1 VAEITVISVAFV
13 FEQTRTW
20 RLSMKIV
27 VAYKWAPNPQDAS
40 VDDGGVVDWGRAKS
54 GISEYDPV
62 AGELARRLAEASGG
76 EVIGV
81 TAGTKLVDSSM
92 ARKAALSR
100 GLDRAVIVADD
111 SLAGAGTTEL
121 AAALAAAVRH
131 IGDVDL
137 VITGDSSVDV
147 GAKMVP
153 TVLAGQLGWPAV
165 GEVTG
170 VSGEAGALRVERDTA
185 GGTQVLEISG
195 PAVLAA
201 STDAA
206 VPRVPGMRDILAAG
220 KKPVET
226 LDVAG
231 LDLPAGGTTL
241 TVTGTSRPDLLARK
255 GQMIHATDPA
265 AAAAEL
271 VAALRG
277 AGVL

>member
-1 VAEITVISVAFV
+1 
-13 FEQTRTW
+13 
-20 RLSMKIV
+20 MKIV

-40 VDDGGVVDWGRAKS
+40 VDGGGVVDWSRAKP

-62 AGELARRLAEASGG
+62 AVELARRLADATGG

-81 TAGTKLVDSSM
+81 TAGTKKVDASM

-111 SLAGAGTTEL
+111 SLEGAGTTEL
-121 AAALAAAVRH
+121 AAALAAAIRH

-153 TVLAGQLGWPAV
+153 TVLAGQLGWPSV
-165 GEVTG
+165 GEVTA

-220 KKPVET
+220 KKPVEA
-226 LDVAG
+226 LDTAT
-231 LDLPAGGTTL
+231 LDLPAGGTTV
-241 TVTGTSRPDLLARK
+241 TVTGTSRPDLKARK
-255 GQMIHATDPA
+255 GQMIDANDPA

>member
-1 VAEITVISVAFV
+1 
-13 FEQTRTW
+13 
-20 RLSMKIV
+20 MKIV

-40 VDDGGVVDWGRAKS
+40 VGVDGVVAWSRAKS

-62 AGELARRLAEASGG
+62 AIELARRLADASGG
-76 EVIGV
+76 EVVGL
-81 TAGTKLVDSSM
+81 TAGPKSVDASM

-100 GLDRAVIVADD
+100 GFDRAVIVADD
-111 SLAGAGTTEL
+111 ALEGAGTTEL
-121 AAALAAAVRH
+121 AAVLAAAVRH
-131 IGDVDL
+131 IGDVDV

-165 GEVTG
+165 GEVKA
-170 VSGEAGALRVERDTA
+170 VSGEAGRLRVDRDIP
-185 GGTQVLEISG
+185 GGTQVLEITG

-201 STDAA
+201 ATDAA

-226 LDVAG
+226 LEVAALDV
-231 LDLPAGGTTL
+231 PASGS
-241 TVTGTSRPDLLARK
+241 TVTVTATSRPDLKARK
-255 GQMIHATDPA
+255 GQLIDTADPA

-271 VAALRG
+271 VAALRAG
-277 AGVL
+277 GVL

>member
-1 VAEITVISVAFV
+1 M
-13 FEQTRTW
+13 R
-20 RLSMKIV
+20 IV
-27 VAYKWAPNPQDAS
+27 VAYKWAPNPQDAT
-40 VDDGGVVDWGRAKS
+40 VDDGGVVDWSRAKP

-62 AGELARRLAEASGG
+62 AVELARRLADATGG

-81 TAGTKLVDSSM
+81 TAGTKLVEASM

-111 SLAGAGTTEL
+111 SLAGAGTTDL

-165 GEVTG
+165 GEVTT
-170 VSGEAGALRVERDTA
+170 VSSQDGLLRVERDTA

-206 VPRVPGMRDILAAG
+206 LPQVPGMRDILAAG

-226 LDVAG
+226 LDIAG
-231 LDLPAGGTTL
+231 LDIPAGGTTV
-241 TVTGTSRPDLLARK
+241 TVTGISRPDLKARK
-255 GQMIHATDPA
+255 GQMIDTTDPA

-271 VAALRG
+271 VTALRG

>member
-1 VAEITVISVAFV
+1 
-13 FEQTRTW
+13 
-20 RLSMKIV
+20 MKIV

-40 VDDGGVVDWGRAKS
+40 VDDGGVVDWSRAKA

-62 AGELARRLAEASGG
+62 AVELARRLADATGG
-76 EVIGV
+76 EVIGL
-81 TAGTKLVDSSM
+81 TAGTKAVDASM

-100 GLDRAVIVADD
+100 GLDRAVIVADE

-131 IGDVDL
+131 IGDVGL
-137 VITGDSSVDV
+137 IITGDSSVDV

-165 GEVTG
+165 SEVTA
-170 VSGEAGALRVERDTA
+170 VSGEAGLLRVERDIP

-201 STDAA
+201 STNAA

-220 KKPVET
+220 KKPVESLELAT
-226 LDVAG
+226 LDV
-231 LDLPAGGTTL
+231 PAGSTTV
-241 TVTGTSRPDLLARK
+241 TVTGTSCPDLRHRK
-255 GQMIHATDPA
+255 QQMIDTTDPA

-271 VAALRG
+271 VTALRE

>member
-1 VAEITVISVAFV
+1 
-13 FEQTRTW
+13 
-20 RLSMKIV
+20 MKIV

-40 VDDGGVVDWGRAKS
+40 VGADGVVDWSRAKS

-62 AGELARRLAEASGG
+62 AIELARRLAGG
-76 EVIGV
+76 TGAEVIGL
-81 TAGTKLVDSSM
+81 TAGPKSVDASM

-100 GLDRAVIVADD
+100 GFDRAVIVADD
-111 SLAGAGTTEL
+111 TLEGAGTTEL
-121 AAALAAAVRH
+121 AAVLAAAVRH
-131 IGDVDL
+131 IGDVDV

-165 GEVTG
+165 SEVTA
-170 VSGEAGALRVERDTA
+170 VSGEAGRLRIERDTT
-185 GGTQVLEISG
+185 GGTQVLEVTG

-226 LDVAG
+226 LDVQA
-231 LDLPAGGTTL
+231 LDVPASGA
-241 TVTGTSRPDLLARK
+241 TVTVTATSRPDLKARK
-255 GQMIHATDPA
+255 GQLIETADPE

-271 VAALRG
+271 VAALR
-277 AGVL
+277 ADGVL

>member
-1 VAEITVISVAFV
+1 
-13 FEQTRTW
+13 
-20 RLSMKIV
+20 MKIV

-40 VDDGGVVDWGRAKS
+40 VGVDGVVDWSRAKS
-54 GISEYDPV
+54 GVSEYDPV
-62 AGELARRLAEASGG
+62 AIELARRLADATGG
-76 EVIGV
+76 EVIAL
-81 TAGTKLVDSSM
+81 TAGPKAVDASM

-100 GLDRAVIVADD
+100 GFDRAVIVADD
-111 SLAGAGTTEL
+111 ALEGAGTTEL
-121 AAALAAAVRH
+121 AAVLAAAVRH
-131 IGDVDL
+131 IGDVDV

-165 GEVTG
+165 AEVTA
-170 VSGEAGALRVERDTA
+170 VSGEAGLLRVERDIT
-185 GGTQVLEISG
+185 GGTQVLEITG

-226 LDVAG
+226 LGLPA
-231 LDLPAGGTTL
+231 LDLPAGGA
-241 TVTGTSRPDLLARK
+241 TVTVTATSRPDLKARK
-255 GQMIHATDPA
+255 GQLIETADPA

-271 VAALRG
+271 IGALR
-277 AGVL
+277 ADGVL

>member
-1 VAEITVISVAFV
+1 
-13 FEQTRTW
+13 
-20 RLSMKIV
+20 MKIV

-40 VDDGGVVDWGRAKS
+40 VDDGGVVDWSRAKS
-54 GISEYDPV
+54 GLSEYDPV
-62 AGELARRLAEASGG
+62 AVELARRLADATGG

-81 TAGTKLVDSSM
+81 TAGTKGVDASM

-100 GLDRAVIVADD
+100 GLDRAVVVADD

-137 VITGDSSVDV
+137 IITGDSSVDV

-153 TVLAGQLGWPAV
+153 TVLAGQLGWPSV
-165 GEVTG
+165 GEVTA
-170 VSGEAGALRVERDTA
+170 VSGEVGAFRVERDTV

-195 PAVLAA
+195 PVVLAA

-226 LDVAG
+226 LDIAG
-231 LDLPAGGTTL
+231 LDLPAGATTVK
-241 TVTGTSRPDLLARK
+241 VTGTSRPDLKSRK
-255 GQMIHATDPA
+255 GQMVDTSDPA
-265 AAAAEL
+265 AAAVEL